1 MHSKNI
7 SFNRIS
13 SRYTRRDYIKKISQV
28 VQSNTNKI
36 NNNNNNDNNNI
47 KKNITR
53 LSSYV
58 IRSEFAKRRENNKEF
73 FNKSSSQIITYT
85 NNKNEKLNTSMFQSN
100 PKRYKITINQPRT
113 PLISSSKNKISN
125 ISLLDYNKR
134 RSIQTPQVNTNSN
147 KDYIKVNNLTYYIR
161 CPYCNHELNKE
172 PSKHCSENKENINSN
187 IIDNNKY
194 KTEREVLK
202 KITIIKDKEE
212 FKNFYINEKGVI
224 VFKEKDNPITSIQI
238 VNSKPKLS
246 KYSNELKVFGK
257 KKNISIYEVPPP
269 TTKVIVRPIKI

>member
-13 SRYTRRDYIKKISQV
+13 SRYTRRDYIKKISKV

-36 NNNNNNDNNNI
+36 NNNNDNNNI

-134 RSIQTPQVNTNSN
+134 RSI
-147 KDYIKVNNLTYYIR
+147 
-161 CPYCNHELNKE
+161 
-172 PSKHCSENKENINSN
+172 
-187 IIDNNKY
+187 
-194 KTEREVLK
+194 
-202 KITIIKDKEE
+202 
-212 FKNFYINEKGVI
+212 
-224 VFKEKDNPITSIQI
+224 
-238 VNSKPKLS
+238 
-246 KYSNELKVFGK
+246 
-257 KKNISIYEVPPP
+257 
-269 TTKVIVRPIKI
+269 

>member
-1 MHSKNI
+1 MNSKNI

-36 NNNNNNDNNNI
+36 NNNNDNNNI

-147 KDYIKVNNLTYYIR
+147 K
-161 CPYCNHELNKE
+161 
-172 PSKHCSENKENINSN
+172 
-187 IIDNNKY
+187 
-194 KTEREVLK
+194 
-202 KITIIKDKEE
+202 
-212 FKNFYINEKGVI
+212 
-224 VFKEKDNPITSIQI
+224 
-238 VNSKPKLS
+238 
-246 KYSNELKVFGK
+246 
-257 KKNISIYEVPPP
+257 
-269 TTKVIVRPIKI
+269 